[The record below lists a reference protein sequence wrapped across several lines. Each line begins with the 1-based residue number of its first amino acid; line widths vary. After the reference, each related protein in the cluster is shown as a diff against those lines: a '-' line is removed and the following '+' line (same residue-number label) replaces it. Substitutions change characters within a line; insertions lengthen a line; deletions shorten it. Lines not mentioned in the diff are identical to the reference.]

1 MDPSRTPPI
10 RRHQP
15 LPHIAWEK
23 INEPGAYVEVA
34 TGALYRIPRE
44 SLAGGAFPLVEKAG
58 AGVAQP
64 VRADANPSRDSQFV
78 RVSGNP
84 NIFTLGARMICVEHN
99 IQPHF

>member
-10 RRHQP
+10 RKHQP
-15 LPHIAWEK
+15 LPQIAWEK

-44 SLAGGAFPLVEKAG
+44 SLVGGASPLVEKAG
-58 AGVAQP
+58 AGVPQP
-64 VRADANPSRDSQFV
+64 VRAGKNPPRGSQFV

-84 NIFTLGARMICVEHN
+84 YIFSLGARMICVEHD
-99 IQPHF
+99 IQARF

>member
-44 SLAGGAFPLVEKAG
+44 SLAGGACPLVEKAG

-64 VRADANPSRDSQFV
+64 VRADANPPRDSQFV

-84 NIFTLGARMICVEHN
+84 HIFTLGARMICVEHN

>member
-15 LPHIAWEK
+15 LPQIAWEK

-44 SLAGGAFPLVEKAG
+44 SLVGGAFPLVEKAG

-64 VRADANPSRDSQFV
+64 VLAGASPSRDSQFV

-84 NIFTLGARMICVEHN
+84 YIFTLGARMICVEHD
-99 IQPHF
+99 IQPQF

>member
-10 RRHQP
+10 RKHQP
-15 LPHIAWEK
+15 LPQIAWEK

-44 SLAGGAFPLVEKAG
+44 SLVGGASPLVEKAG
-58 AGVAQP
+58 TGVPQP
-64 VRADANPSRDSQFV
+64 VRAGKNPPRGSQFV

-84 NIFTLGARMICVEHN
+84 YIFSLGARMICVEHD
-99 IQPHF
+99 IQARF